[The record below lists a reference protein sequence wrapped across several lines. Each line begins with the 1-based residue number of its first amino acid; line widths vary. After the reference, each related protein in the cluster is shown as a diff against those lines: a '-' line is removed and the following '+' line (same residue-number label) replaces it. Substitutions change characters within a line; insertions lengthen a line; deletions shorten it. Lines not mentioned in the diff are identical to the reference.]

1 LLLLRSLYLPEE
13 TVPSPFSPRS
23 VDNTLMGVYTAFS
36 MNSQSFS
43 DRERTSEI
51 EQQIL
56 RAVKSIRYGSV
67 EIIIH
72 DSKVVQIDRKEKIRL
87 DKSGVKDD

>member
-1 LLLLRSLYLPEE
+1 
-13 TVPSPFSPRS
+13 
-23 VDNTLMGVYTAFS
+23 
-36 MNSQSFS
+36 MNPPGISSK
-43 DRERTSEI
+43 ERNAEI

-87 DKSGVKDD
+87 DKSDVKEGQ